1 MKIVFITVGYPPL
14 QTGGAEAQAR
24 LQALELIKNGHNV
37 LVISRSEKLAPR
49 IETIE
54 GVQVLRLPLVRIRI
68 LGTLL
73 HLFSMFCCLL
83 ILMPR
88 FDLIHVHLANLN
100 ADVAVLVGKLLRKPV
115 YVKLASGGKS
125 GEIFRFRKLSTLTN
139 YYGLRN
145 SDRVQAISEEIY
157 SEALLIGVSQDNLT
171 KIPNGVIIPKFED
184 FEYSRK
190 QYAQELRNSLNLP
203 KISYLFLYLGR
214 IAVYKGIAD
223 LLTAWDKSAFD
234 EDVYLLIVGPA
245 ALDQPY
251 KINKDH
257 KNVLVLGN
265 QTDTI
270 PFLMG
275 ADCFVLPSHGEG
287 MSNALLEAI
296 AFKIPVISTNVGA
309 SGELLSFGLGGRLIE
324 PHNPPQL
331 SDAMKNAKSHTSLSL
346 ELAEFSHRKIKEK
359 YDIGSVSRRIIEQY
373 QKLIEVR

>member
-1 MKIVFITVGYPPL
+1 M
-14 QTGGAEAQAR
+14 
-24 LQALELIKNGHNV
+24 
-37 LVISRSEKLAPR
+37 
-49 IETIE
+49 
-54 GVQVLRLPLVRIRI
+54 
-68 LGTLL
+68 
-73 HLFSMFCCLL
+73 
-83 ILMPR
+83 
-88 FDLIHVHLANLN
+88 
-100 ADVAVLVGKLLRKPV
+100 
-115 YVKLASGGKS
+115 
-125 GEIFRFRKLSTLTN
+125 
-139 YYGLRN
+139 
-145 SDRVQAISEEIY
+145 
-157 SEALLIGVSQDNLT
+157 
-171 KIPNGVIIPKFED
+171 
-184 FEYSRK
+184 
-190 QYAQELRNSLNLP
+190 
-203 KISYLFLYLGR
+203 
-214 IAVYKGIAD
+214 
-223 LLTAWDKSAFD
+223 
-234 EDVYLLIVGPA
+234 VGPA

-251 KINKDH
+251 KINKNH

>member
-203 KISYLFLYLGR
+203 KISYLFL
-214 IAVYKGIAD
+214 V
-223 LLTAWDKSAFD
+223 
-234 EDVYLLIVGPA
+234 E
-245 ALDQPY
+245 
-251 KINKDH
+251 
-257 KNVLVLGN
+257 
-265 QTDTI
+265 
-270 PFLMG
+270 
-275 ADCFVLPSHGEG
+275 
-287 MSNALLEAI
+287 
-296 AFKIPVISTNVGA
+296 
-309 SGELLSFGLGGRLIE
+309 
-324 PHNPPQL
+324 
-331 SDAMKNAKSHTSLSL
+331 
-346 ELAEFSHRKIKEK
+346 
-359 YDIGSVSRRIIEQY
+359 
-373 QKLIEVR
+373 